1 MTESYGSTGPTEPY
15 APLPTDSQ
23 GTGSPAHAADTPT
36 RQSAWGDTAAAGT
49 PVSSQATTTG
59 DQSGGGMKDK
69 ASAAGAT
76 AKEGAGRVLD
86 AEKQMAHDTAHE
98 AKNVAKDTVAEARSQ
113 AKDLF
118 AQTRD
123 EVSRTAGE
131 QLQRL
136 SGTTS
141 SLSSEFGKMA
151 SSSEDG
157 GLAASLVE
165 QASSYLDKATQ
176 WMEGREPGELL
187 TDVKRYASRHPGT
200 FMAVAAG
207 LGLVAGRVARGAK
220 DEHGDD
226 STHASHA
233 APASTTARPSAYDP
247 APAGTTGAG
256 TTGYGTAGTTDY
268 GTTPTTGTT
277 STPDGTQSTAYRSP
291 GYGEPGY
298 QRPGGGSL

>member
-15 APLPTDSQ
+15 TPLPTDSQ
-23 GTGSPAHAADTPT
+23 GTSSPAHAADTPT
-36 RQSAWGDTAAAGT
+36 RQSAWGDTAASGT
-49 PVSSQATTTG
+49 PVSSQATTS
-59 DQSGGGMKDK
+59 DSSGGGMKDK
-69 ASAAGAT
+69 ASAAGST
-76 AKEGAGRVLD
+76 AKEGAGRVID

-98 AKNVAKDTVAEARSQ
+98 AKNVAKDTVAEARTQ

-151 SSSEDG
+151 SSSEEG

-165 QASSYLDKATQ
+165 QASSYLDRATQ
-176 WMEGREPGELL
+176 WVEGREPGDLL
-187 TDVKRYASRHPGT
+187 TDVKHYARRHPGT

-207 LGLVAGRVARGAK
+207 LGLVAGRIARGAK

-226 STHASHA
+226 STHAPHA

-256 TTGYGTAGTTDY
+256 TTGYGT
-268 GTTPTTGTT
+268 TPTTGTT
-277 STPDGTQSTAYRSP
+277 STPDGSQSTAYRSP

-298 QRPGGGSL
+298 QRPGGDSL

>member
-1 MTESYGSTGPTEPY
+1 MTQSYGSSGPEEPY
-15 APLPTDSQ
+15 APLSTQ
-23 GTGSPAHAADTPT
+23 GT
-36 RQSAWGDTAAAGT
+36 SARTEPGET
-49 PVSSQATTTG
+49 
-59 DQSGGGMKDK
+59 GGGVKVK
-69 ASAAGAT
+69 ASAAGST
-76 AKEGAGRVLD
+76 AKEGAGRVMD

-98 AKNVAKDTVAEARSQ
+98 AKNVAKDTVAEARTQ

-118 AQTRD
+118 SQTRD
-123 EVSRTAGE
+123 EISRTAGE

-151 SSSEDG
+151 SSSQEG

-165 QASSYLDKATQ
+165 QASSYLDRATQ
-176 WMEGREPGELL
+176 WVEGREPGDLL
-187 TDVKRYASRHPGT
+187 TDVKHYASRHPGT

-220 DEHGDD
+220 DDHGDD
-226 STHASHA
+226 ATHATHA

-256 TTGYGTAGTTDY
+256 TTAYGTTRSTGY

-277 STPDGTQSTAYRSP
+277 SAPDGTQSTAYRSP

-298 QRPGGGSL
+298 QRPGGDSL

>member
-23 GTGSPAHAADTPT
+23 GTGSPAHAADTST

-49 PVSSQATTTG
+49 PVSSQATTT
-59 DQSGGGMKDK
+59 DDASGGGMKDK
-69 ASAAGAT
+69 AAAAGAS
-76 AKEGAGRVLD
+76 AKEGAGRVMD
-86 AEKQMAHDTAHE
+86 AEKQMAQDTAHE
-98 AKNVAKDTVAEARSQ
+98 AKNVAKDTVAEARTQ

-136 SGTTS
+136 SGTTA

-151 SSSEDG
+151 SSSEEG

-176 WMEGREPGELL
+176 WVEGREPGDLL
-187 TDVKRYASRHPGT
+187 TDVKHYARRHPGT
-200 FMAVAAG
+200 FMAIAAG

-226 STHASHA
+226 AAPPTHA
-233 APASTTARPSAYDP
+233 APTTPSARPSAYDP
-247 APAGTTGAG
+247 APTGTTGTP
-256 TTGYGTAGTTDY
+256 TTAYGTAGSAGY
-268 GTTPTTGTT
+268 GTTGTT
-277 STPDGTQSTAYRSP
+277 GSTPDGNQSTAYRSP

-298 QRPGGGSL
+298 QRPGGDSL

>member
-15 APLPTDSQ
+15 APLPTDAQ
-23 GTGSPAHAADTPT
+23 GTSSPAHAADTPT
-36 RQSAWGDTAAAGT
+36 RQSAWGDTAASGT

-226 STHASHA
+226 STTHG
-233 APASTTARPSAYDP
+233 APTTSTARPSAYHP

-256 TTGYGTAGTTDY
+256 TAGYGTTDA
-268 GTTPTTGTT
+268 
-277 STPDGTQSTAYRSP
+277 STAYRSP